1 MSWPGLE
8 IFLVPKKFIV
18 REFYEYFVFANCSFD
33 LIFDLKNELRE
44 TH

>member
-33 LIFDLKNELRE
+33 LIFDLKNEFRE